1 MVLISIPFSSQ
12 REQRQLTNVLRNFTE
27 QYRPKFGS
35 EGTEVVDTLHR
46 STLEAMFKKYS
57 GKIEQEIKANVED
70 NPLTLEA
77 FLEHFDFSDGVESVD
92 IVSTSRERFL
102 AVFDTA
108 TKREELITENLSSHN
123 FQRLKL

>member
-1 MVLISIPFSSQ
+1 MESYSHRNISVQLNHLNTIPAMKDLCSRRTLMVLISIPFSSQ

-70 NPLTLEA
+70 NPLTLE
-77 FLEHFDFSDGVESVD
+77 
-92 IVSTSRERFL
+92 
-102 AVFDTA
+102 
-108 TKREELITENLSSHN
+108 
-123 FQRLKL
+123 